1 MRLAIICEYDG
12 TDFVGFQSQVNGR
25 AVADVLAQAATEL
38 YKQDIK
44 ITGCSRTDAGVHARG
59 HLSHMDVPFEIP
71 EDKIPLAM
79 NALLPDDVSVVKA
92 FYVGDDFSARFSNYG
107 KRYIYR
113 VYYGRVRHP
122 LYSRYAYFDSYDL
135 DIDKMKKAAEA
146 FAGEHDF
153 EAFCAAGSTAD
164 NYVRR
169 LYGVEVRK
177 SEKDP
182 FLIEIEV
189 AGEAFLYNMVRII
202 AGTLVEV
209 GEGKINPE
217 DVAAIIGSRDRKK
230 AGRTLPAEGLTLEEV
245 FLVPQSPL

>member
-1 MRLAIICEYDG
+1 MRLAIITEYDG

-25 AVADVLAQAATEL
+25 AVADVLGKAASEL

-44 ITGCSRTDAGVHARG
+44 VVGCSRTDAGVHARG

-79 NALLPDDVSVVKA
+79 NAILPDDVAVVRA
-92 FYVGDDFSARFSNYG
+92 FYVDGDFSARFSNYG

-113 VYYGRVRHP
+113 VYFGRVRHP

-135 DIDKMKKAAEA
+135 DIDKMRRAAEY

-169 LYGVEVRK
+169 IFAVTVRE
-177 SEKDP
+177 SREDP
-182 FLIEIEV
+182 RLIEIEV

-209 GEGKINPE
+209 GEGKISPDE
-217 DVAAIIGSRDRKK
+217 VGGIIDSKDRKR
-230 AGRTLPAEGLTLEEV
+230 AGRTLPPEGLTLEEV
-245 FLVPQSPL
+245 FLEPVK